1 MVLFLELIFFL
12 AIGYYIYQFVQVL
25 FRLGHH
31 VVLPISEKELLGI
44 RKHPDKLIYHPT
56 FSRQKRGIIF
66 YSCLLLF
73 IVTMFFLLFFFREED
88 SINWLL
94 NVMFLL
100 PLTYS
105 DDILNLFAIVDDGI
119 LSGNRFISWNKIKDV
134 QFIPIDM
141 NHRFYGFNKEVN
153 NGYELKVKGRFRS
166 TSCVV
171 MSDEMKDKLTEIIS
185 EKANIQVN
193 EAMKEV
199 SIK

>member
-1 MVLFLELIFFL
+1 
-12 AIGYYIYQFVQVL
+12 
-25 FRLGHH
+25 
-31 VVLPISEKELLGI
+31 
-44 RKHPDKLIYHPT
+44 
-56 FSRQKRGIIF
+56 
-66 YSCLLLF
+66 
-73 IVTMFFLLFFFREED
+73 
-88 SINWLL
+88 
-94 NVMFLL
+94 MFLL